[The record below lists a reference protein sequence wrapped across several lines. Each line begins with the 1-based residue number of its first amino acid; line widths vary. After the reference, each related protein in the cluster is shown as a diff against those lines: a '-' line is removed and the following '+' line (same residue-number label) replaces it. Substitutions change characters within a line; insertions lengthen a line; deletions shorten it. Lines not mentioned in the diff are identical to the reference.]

1 MKLALTINRYLIAL
15 FALSSGIFKLV
26 GGRADIE
33 VFSHL
38 GMTATV
44 VAVFGAVQALGGLA
58 LVLSKT
64 RRLGAGVVVVCNT
77 VATIGLFAAHVIP
90 FGVFSIVFVAMA
102 ALELRPDV
110 RSTAGES
117 RSGALA

>member
-1 MKLALTINRYLIAL
+1 MKLALTINRYVIAL

-26 GGRADIE
+26 GGRADVE

-44 VAVFGAVQALGGLA
+44 VAAFGAVQALGGLA
-58 LVLSKT
+58 LLFAKA
-64 RRLGAGVVVVCNT
+64 RRPGAVVVVLSNA

-90 FGVFSIVFVAMA
+90 FGVASILFIAMA
-102 ALELRPDV
+102 ALELRPGFPT
-110 RSTAGES
+110 TAS